1 VKRTF
6 TGTLK
11 RIDLGIVT
19 VSVLVPR
26 AVSEGFGE
34 RGCVPVVATFAG
46 GEEAHLTLVPYGSGR
61 HHLLLTARLRK
72 RLGLG
77 TSGRVTMSLVRDES
91 PPVDPIAED
100 LADALREVDALAAFE
115 SLARG
120 KRNAL
125 LRWLEQAVAEATRA
139 KRVVRLVEIALE
151 AREKALD
158 RRR

>member
-1 VKRTF
+1 
-6 TGTLK
+6 
-11 RIDLGIVT
+11 
-19 VSVLVPR
+19 
-26 AVSEGFGE
+26 
-34 RGCVPVVATFAG
+34 
-46 GEEAHLTLVPYGSGR
+46 
-61 HHLLLTARLRK
+61 
-72 RLGLG
+72 
-77 TSGRVTMSLVRDES
+77 MSLVRDES
-91 PPVDPIAED
+91 PPVDPIPED

-158 RRR
+158 RGR